1 MRHNRSFDADTQRY
15 CATSH
20 DSIGMKNKAMERAQV
35 KSLFVRLVTILLWS
49 ALIPYAAAQQSSAKA
64 PVYIQATA
72 EDTVG
77 KLLVYEVR
85 EVIRRSS
92 GLALVD
98 RDSDAR
104 FVLRVVTIDP
114 DRSESPGLST
124 IYSAVYTVHTFH
136 ETPVEMYLT
145 NVVGVCGSSRV
156 ESCARKM
163 IATLD
168 EQAVGLRTM
177 LRNALDSGD
186 RPK

>member
-1 MRHNRSFDADTQRY
+1 MN
-15 CATSH
+15 
-20 DSIGMKNKAMERAQV
+20 
-35 KSLFVRLVTILLWS
+35 SLFMRLMTIVLLP
-49 ALIPYAAAQQSSAKA
+49 ALIPHAAAQQASAKA
-64 PVYIQATA
+64 SVYVQATA
-72 EDTVG
+72 EDAVG

-85 EVIRRSS
+85 EVVRRSS

-98 RDSDAR
+98 HDSDAR
-104 FVLRVVTIDP
+104 LILRVVTFDP
-114 DRSESPGLST
+114 NRSESPGLST

-163 IATLD
+163 TATLD

-177 LRNALDSGD
+177 LRNAIGSGD
-186 RPK
+186 RPQ